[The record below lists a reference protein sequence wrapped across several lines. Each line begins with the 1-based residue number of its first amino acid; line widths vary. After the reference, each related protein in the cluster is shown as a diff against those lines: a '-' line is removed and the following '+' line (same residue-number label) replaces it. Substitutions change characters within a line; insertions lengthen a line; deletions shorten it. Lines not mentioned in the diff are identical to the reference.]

1 MDPFSGKPKA
11 QAQRAFFSTALKVG
25 SPDRSQISNMWL
37 DVFANIEHT
46 ASDFAVEGLDVVV
59 SIKRLREFWA
69 VHPRAEVSLRAWF
82 AQTLAAEWQTFSD
95 LRATFRSA
103 DLVGNC
109 TVFNIGGNNFR
120 LVARLFYTNHKVYV
134 LRVMT
139 HADYDR

>member
-1 MDPFSGKPKA
+1 
-11 QAQRAFFSTALKVG
+11 
-25 SPDRSQISNMWL
+25 MW
-37 DVFANIEHT
+37 
-46 ASDFAVEGLDVVV
+46 VV
-59 SIKRLREFWA
+59 SFKRLREFWT

-139 HADYDR
+139 HADYDRDDWPSECGCFQQPPDRTRPVRTKPRTTKRAAKRRKKP